1 MNPLIN
7 TVKELI
13 ASKDTDN
20 IAIASEILK
29 RYPMLIDTTFKDR
42 FSKLWI
48 VYGNGMYEGYDK
60 FGNPNPNGIPTATV
74 NRYAQYLD
82 YTYTGEGQYGYV
94 K

>member
-13 ASKDTDN
+13 ASRDKDN
-20 IAIASEILK
+20 MAIASEILK
-29 RYPMLIDTTFKDR
+29 KHPMLIDTTFKDR

-48 VYGNGMYEGYDK
+48 VYGSGMYKGYDN
-60 FGNPNPNGIPTATV
+60 FGNPNPNGIPTATI
-74 NRYAQYLD
+74 NRYEQYLN
-82 YTYTGEGQYGYV
+82 YNSKGEGQYGYV